1 MDNLADS
8 YKIVSENP
16 NYIEKGVI
24 DYREGGIPMYNGAE
38 GTVTNINPYT
48 GIQLQAYDNNGNVI
62 DNSKLVWQIQKF
74 DDSVRKVAD
83 IDSET
88 GILTVYGNGIIQV
101 TATNVEA
108 MTCGTLM
115 VQINMQVEGEYADT
129 SNGAD

>member
-1 MDNLADS
+1 
-8 YKIVSENP
+8 
-16 NYIEKGVI
+16 
-24 DYREGGIPMYNGAE
+24 MYNGAE

-83 IDSET
+83 IDNET
-88 GILTVYGNGIIQV
+88 GILTIYGNGIIQV
-101 TATNVEA
+101 TAANVEE

-115 VQINMQVEGEYADT
+115 VQINICLLYT
-129 SNGAD
+129 SYSRNVGRA